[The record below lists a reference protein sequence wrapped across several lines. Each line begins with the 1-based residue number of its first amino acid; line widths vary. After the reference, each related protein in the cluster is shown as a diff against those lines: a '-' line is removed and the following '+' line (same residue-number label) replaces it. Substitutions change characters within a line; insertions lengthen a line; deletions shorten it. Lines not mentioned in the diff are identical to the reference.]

1 MEQTITLNPQ
11 GKETNGNNDSIY
23 TSGASVL
30 EVNGLRYTNIDQ
42 ALVDPDEK
50 TISYITDLCENFIE
64 EENKNI
70 SRKIIE
76 EIYSFFK
83 KDYGFIIKEGTHFI
97 FDLSITHFY
106 RQDESF
112 MNDLH
117 KFLNIIITKED
128 EGLAKKDRKKYKQFK
143 LFGNRYNVLWLKRLF
158 EDTEYVGKYGINYK
172 VLFQDLEL
180 KSLQSVGAIFSGN
193 PLKHKTFFK

>member
-1 MEQTITLNPQ
+1 MEQTITLNPK
-11 GKETNGNNDSIY
+11 GKETNGNNDSISN
-23 TSGASVL
+23 SGASVL

-117 KFLNIIITKED
+117 KFLNILITKED
-128 EGLAKKDRKKYKQFK
+128 VGLAKKDRKKYKQFK

-180 KSLQSVGAIFSGN
+180 KALQSVGAIFSGN